1 MKKLN
6 HWCFSIPRG
15 VKRKRRFNIG
25 AYQHAKK
32 IAIQNAQAEQS
43 RAVESLR
50 NCLVEKEGE
59 LEKLTKLLDASTKK
73 IERKKRKVRGF
84 QLHNF
89 HILSASL

>member
-32 IAIQNAQAEQS
+32 IAVQNAQAEQS

-50 NCLVEKEGE
+50 IVLLRRKVSWKISRNYWMLAQRNREKE
-59 LEKLTKLLDASTKK
+59 EKG
-73 IERKKRKVRGF
+73 KRF
-84 QLHNF
+84 S
-89 HILSASL
+89 IA